1 MTAAY
6 SISSPESNEVPIL
19 LSVPHCGTSIPQE
32 LIHEFDE
39 EHLNQLDDTDFYVD
53 KLYDFAPAMGI
64 TVISSVFHRWVIDL
78 NRDPESRPLY
88 ADGRIITSLC
98 PTTDFNGQPIYV
110 DKRTEISKTET
121 ESRKQEYFW
130 PYHNKLQEL
139 LDGLLQ
145 KFGKVLLWDCHSIR
159 HHVKGIHPDPF
170 PDLVLGTAD
179 DKSAS
184 KNIIDAAI
192 KSLSTT
198 DYSFSHN
205 YPFKGG
211 YITRHYGNPETNRHA
226 IQLEMSKLVY
236 MDNNEL
242 VYDETRADEL
252 RKLLM
257 QTLGKMIKLL

>member
-1 MTAAY
+1 MTAPY
-6 SISSPESNEVPIL
+6 TISYPDAIEVPVL
-19 LSVPHCGTSIPQE
+19 LSVPHCGTSFPPAIKDQ
-32 LIHEFDE
+32 FDE
-39 EHLNQLDDTDFYVD
+39 EQLLKLDDTDFFVD

-88 ADGRIITSLC
+88 TDGRIITSLC
-98 PTTDFNGQPIYV
+98 PTTDFNGKAIYI
-110 DKRTEISKTET
+110 DKRTEISATEIDH
-121 ESRKQEYFW
+121 RKQEYFW

-139 LDGLLQ
+139 LDGLF
-145 KFGKVLLWDCHSIR
+145 KKYGKVLLWDCHSIR

-179 DKSAS
+179 NKSAS
-184 KNIIDAAI
+184 KNLIDAAI
-192 KSLSTT
+192 KSLGTT

-226 IQLEMSKLVY
+226 LQLEMSKLVY
-236 MDNNEL
+236 MDDTEL
-242 VYDETRADEL
+242 VYDDTRANDI
-252 RKLLM
+252 RKVLM
-257 QTLGKMIKLL
+257 QSLGKMIKLL